1 MLRVQ
6 KAAGVPNDIATLA
19 PAALLKRFEDE
30 VLVTEVVHN
39 FCATSET
46 DGKWGTR
53 CVSGNQSNQKTLNTQ
68 KKNLNPSLLYYIERS
83 PMR

>member
-1 MLRVQ
+1 MFADIVQNLMPMLRVQ

-39 FCATSET
+39 FCATSDT

-53 CVSGNQSNQKTLNTQ
+53 CVSGNQNNQKTLNTQ
-68 KKNLNPSLLYYIERS
+68 KKP
-83 PMR
+83 